1 VPCAP
6 TCRSSPLATT
16 GPRRAR
22 QNVVPITRALSVAVS
37 VALAGIVLSVP
48 APAFAHSQLV
58 STKPA
63 GGATL
68 TESASSVSLTFN
80 EPVKQRFSTIVV
92 NGPGAVSYSRG
103 NVRVIDNTA
112 YQDVYALRSGSYTVA
127 WRVVSADGHPVSGE
141 FAFTVSLPPQLEPT
155 GSPPTNAPAAQ
166 QVADASGT
174 GLWWWLAVGGVFIAI
189 ILVTVALARRRRRVD
204 RS

>member
-1 VPCAP
+1 
-6 TCRSSPLATT
+6 
-16 GPRRAR
+16 
-22 QNVVPITRALSVAVS
+22 VVPITRAVSVAVAL
-37 VALAGIVLSVP
+37 ALAGIVLSVP
-48 APAFAHSQLV
+48 APAFAHSQLL

-92 NGPGAVSYSRG
+92 NGPGGVSYSRG

-127 WRVVSADGHPVSGE
+127 WRIVSADGHPVTGG
-141 FAFTVSLPPQLEPT
+141 FAFALNLPPQLEPT
-155 GSPPTNAPAAQ
+155 GSPPTSATAAQ
-166 QVADASGT
+166 QVAETSPT
-174 GLWWWLAVGGVFIAI
+174 GLWWWLAVAGVFIAI
-189 ILVTVALARRRRRVD
+189 ILVTVAVARRRQRVD

>member
-1 VPCAP
+1 
-6 TCRSSPLATT
+6 
-16 GPRRAR
+16 
-22 QNVVPITRALSVAVS
+22 VA
-37 VALAGIVLSVP
+37 VALALAGLVLSVP
-48 APAFAHSQLV
+48 APAFAHSQLL

-92 NGPGAVSYSRG
+92 NGPGGVSYSRG

-112 YQDVYALRSGSYTVA
+112 YQDVYVLRSGSYTVA

-141 FAFTVSLPPQLEPT
+141 FVFAVNLPARLEPT

-166 QVADASGT
+166 QVAESGT
-174 GLWWWLAVGGVFIAI
+174 GSRWWLSVAGVLIAI